1 MNRFKELLNI
11 SFKSEDTEEWLD
23 VYFTRPVG
31 LVFALFWNRLGVHPN
46 VITILSIFLGIGA
59 GWMFHYSDLQHNILG
74 VVLLMLANFCDST
87 DGQMARITGKK
98 TLIGRML
105 DGFASD
111 VWFFCVYVAISFRLM
126 NDYIPFTETRW
137 GIWIWILC
145 ALAGFRGH
153 ARQAALADYYR
164 QVHLF
169 FLLGKDGSEL
179 NSYAEQRAIYEKARK
194 EHNWTAVAFHYNY
207 ANYCH
212 GQEQRTPQC
221 QRFLTFWRKHPSEQ
235 IRERFLNGSRPLMP
249 YTNILTH
256 NTRAIALFVSALIN
270 LPWLYPL
277 FELTVLQGLL
287 VYMHHKHETLCAS
300 LVSVAE
306 TPLAPPSSLLP
317 PRSSSL
323 IFDFGG
329 TLDTHGIH
337 WANMIWKA
345 YQRQQASVSEE
356 QFREAYVYVERLLG
370 RSEIIGKE
378 FTLRQTL
385 DTKLGLQLDF
395 LHENFGWPENEQQTD
410 DLRKLLLDDLYGG
423 VEANIQESRHLLK
436 SLSKDCKLALVT
448 NFYGNM
454 TAVLHEFC
462 LQDLFIAVIESAAV
476 GIRKP
481 DPALFALAVERLGE
495 EPANCYVIGDS
506 YEKDIRPAKK
516 LGCKTV
522 WLKGEGWGKT
532 PEATPDADHIIREL
546 SQIKEI
552 ILT

>member
-23 VYFTRPVG
+23 VYFTRPIG
-31 LVFALFWNRLGVHPN
+31 LVFALLWNRLGVHPN

-59 GWMFHYSDLQHNILG
+59 GWMFHYPDLQHNIFG

-98 TLIGRML
+98 TLVGRML

-137 GIWIWILC
+137 GIWIWVLC

-179 NSYAEQRAIYEKARK
+179 NSYAEQRAIYEQARK

-212 GQEQRTPQC
+212 GQEQRTPLC
-221 QRFLTFWRKHPSEQ
+221 QRFLAFWRQHPSEQ
-235 IRERFLNGSRPLMP
+235 VRECFLNGSRPLMP

-256 NTRAIALFVSALIN
+256 NTRAITLFISALIN

-287 VYMHHKHETLCAS
+287 VYMHRKHETLCAS
-300 LVSVAE
+300 LTGKVS
-306 TPLAPPSSLLP
+306 PSLV
-317 PRSSSL
+317 
-323 IFDFGG
+323 FDFGG
-329 TLDTHGIH
+329 TLDTHGVH
-337 WANMIWKA
+337 WANFIWKA
-345 YQRQQASVSEE
+345 YQRQQAAVSEE
-356 QFREAYVYVERLLG
+356 QFREAYVHVERLLG
-370 RSEIIGKE
+370 RSEIIGND

-385 DTKLGLQLDF
+385 DTKLRLQLDF
-395 LHENFGWPENEQQTD
+395 LRENNGWPEDKQQAD
-410 DLRKLLLDDLYGG
+410 DLRKLLLDDLYGS
-423 VEANIQESRHLLK
+423 VEANIRESRMLLET
-436 SLSKDCKLALVT
+436 LGKDYRLALVT

-454 TAVLHEFC
+454 TAVLREFG
-462 LQDLFIAVIESAAV
+462 LQDLFTAVIESAAV

-481 DPALFALAVERLGE
+481 DPALFALAAERLGE
-495 EPANCYVIGDS
+495 APANCYVIGDS
-506 YEKDIRPAKK
+506 YEKDITPAKK

-532 PEATPDADHIIREL
+532 PETTPDADHTIREL
-546 SQIKEI
+546 PQIKEI